1 MSEVLKDKS
10 EKINENNVV
19 VRTAEKEKKSVIKSI
34 LARRYA
40 SGKKIFEVTILFS
53 AIVFMVLLITLAVM
67 VVGILILNYSGALEM
82 ITKDMSF
89 MKLLVIIAVIC
100 LIVGTILSYLVGRFP
115 LRTVMSSINAMEQ
128 LARGNYKARVKTGS
142 LAGRMELFVRL
153 AASFNNMA
161 DQLEKTELLRSDFIN
176 NFSHEF
182 KTPIVSIAGFAK
194 LLKRGNLTPE
204 EQAEYLDIIEEE
216 SMRLSHMA
224 TDVMYMTRIENQS
237 NLTELKTYNVSEQIR
252 NCFLLLEHEW
262 TSKNIDIEPDID
274 EHFLKADE
282 EMMRHVWVNLIGNAI
297 KFTPNDGKII
307 VSIDEDADTLSVRVT
322 NTGSSIS
329 KEEMNNIFIKFY
341 QIDKSRNTKGNGIG
355 LAVVKRVVELHK
367 GTIRV
372 ESEDELTSF
381 IITLP
386 KY

>member
-194 LLKRGNLTPE
+194 LLKKGNLTPE

-297 KFTPNDGKII
+297 KFTPNNGKII

-367 GTIRV
+367 GTISV
-372 ESEDELTSF
+372 ESEDGLTSF